1 MCVHPNGETTLLPGG
16 NGDEGGGRSRPLNE
30 SPPAGRSRARGGSR
44 GREQKKIGLLSFGT
58 IFLCRGALLDPAKK
72 GGREGVGAQRQN
84 ARARGMG
91 GAPLG
96 RVPCAEVKGRAGCR
110 AGAGRGSPGFA
121 RRAKREAP
129 AHTREGLWLAEG
141 PGRALGQ
148 GLTNHQPA
156 CQGEG
161 RVGGKTPAARR
172 TAVHR
177 MPESSQDAVSE
188 NRCSDGGSPSGL
200 EPRLSFAQEG
210 RFDSAAQLGCFSQ
223 RRKVMRALGTAKTR
237 WTACLPG
244 RAGARKS
251 PEGLPQAILE
261 NRFGG

>member
-161 RVGGKTPAARR
+161 RVLPAGTGAYLTSESWGAGPGPPKGAVEKPLPLVGPLSIGCPSPQKMQCPRTSAR
-172 TAVHR
+172 TAVR
-177 MPESSQDAVSE
+177 RAAW
-188 NRCSDGGSPSGL
+188 NRAFRSPRRGDSTR
-200 EPRLSFAQEG
+200 RLS
-210 RFDSAAQLGCFSQ
+210 
-223 RRKVMRALGTAKTR
+223 
-237 WTACLPG
+237 
-244 RAGARKS
+244 
-251 PEGLPQAILE
+251 
-261 NRFGG
+261 